1 MKGGSTLH
9 KSSGAETDKL
19 VDQACMG
26 MRSSQLCLETKVS
39 KECVLQSHI
48 MPSTDT
54 DASEVLGSVASAS
67 LHENK
72 VVIEEIY
79 RESVVAGISLNETSI
94 NPSNLSLSTQ
104 TDSKVIEGRSQ
115 NCSAST
121 YPKYLTLE
129 PSLAMDWLEISW
141 DELHIK
147 ERVGAGSSTSCH
159 FCLHLFLLVL
169 NL

>member
-9 KSSGAETDKL
+9 RSSGAETDKL

-26 MRSSQLCLETKVS
+26 MRSTQFCVETKLS

-48 MPSTDT
+48 MPATG
-54 DASEVLGSVASAS
+54 AVAAEVLSSVGTES
-67 LHENK
+67 LRENK

-79 RESVVAGISLNETSI
+79 QEEAVVAGISLNETSI
-94 NPSNLSLSTQ
+94 NPSKLSLSTQ
-104 TDSKVIEGRSQ
+104 TASKEVEGRSQ

-121 YPKYLTLE
+121 YPNYLTLE

-159 FCLHLFLLVL
+159 ICLY
-169 NL
+169 

>member
-9 KSSGAETDKL
+9 RSSGAEIDKL
-19 VDQACMG
+19 VDQAPMS
-26 MRSSQLCLETKVS
+26 MRSSQLRVETKVS
-39 KECVLQSHI
+39 KECVLKNQI
-48 MPSTDT
+48 MPSA
-54 DASEVLGSVASAS
+54 DANGCEVLGSIGGAS
-67 LHENK
+67 LCENK

-79 RESVVAGISLNETSI
+79 QQEDVVAGISLNETSI
-94 NPSNLSLSTQ
+94 DLSKLSLSTQ
-104 TDSKVIEGRSQ
+104 TDSKEVEGRSQ

-159 FCLHLFLLVL
+159 ICLVL
-169 NL
+169 NV